1 MKLSHYN
8 SVQAVV
14 SLDSK
19 VKFIQFYFVSVCFF
33 FIDMKFKL
41 IDLSQT
47 KNKIEVQV

>member
-1 MKLSHYN
+1 MKLSHDN
-8 SVQAVV
+8 SVQADI

-19 VKFIQFYFVSVCFF
+19 VKFIQFYFVSFF